1 MKICAIEISLFT
13 FDSERVLGITSG
25 IDNIGSVR
33 WELFGTLI
41 LAWILVYFIIW
52 KGLNE
57 SGYVSLK
64 FKINRTTLDFSFTPN

>member
-1 MKICAIEISLFT
+1 MVKLLRTILMK
-13 FDSERVLGITSG
+13 SERVLGITDG
-25 IDNIGSVR
+25 IENLSSVR

-57 SGYVSLK
+57 SGYVS
-64 FKINRTTLDFSFTPN
+64 FKLNPMSNRYVGP